1 MICSDVYNN
10 FLIDTVIHS
19 VFLRTLRKA
28 RKHHKKTPQEN
39 GNATLPL
46 PSYVMDSMVLQQNK
60 TTTLS
65 GSAQKSSSGKTIS
78 VTLREGKHKYASS
91 STIDKAGKNSIKLPR
106 IKGSLAQ
113 YTMEFAIA
121 TTVMKTVHDA
131 CVGELFI
138 AAGQSNMEIN
148 YNDYFKSDSAFKT
161 NTSSRYT
168 RDN

>member
-1 MICSDVYNN
+1 
-10 FLIDTVIHS
+10 
-19 VFLRTLRKA
+19 
-28 RKHHKKTPQEN
+28 
-39 GNATLPL
+39 
-46 PSYVMDSMVLQQNK
+46 MDSMVLQQNK

-148 YNDYFKSDSAFKT
+148 YNDYFKSDSAPGF
-161 NTSSRYT
+161 
-168 RDN
+168 

>member
-1 MICSDVYNN
+1 
-10 FLIDTVIHS
+10 
-19 VFLRTLRKA
+19 
-28 RKHHKKTPQEN
+28 
-39 GNATLPL
+39 
-46 PSYVMDSMVLQQNK
+46 MDSMVLQQNK

-106 IKGSLAQ
+106 IKGPLAQ